1 MHTVKFNLFELR
13 ANLEASLKEPVSWVK
28 IAEATGVHRNTMQ
41 NLVNNKTST
50 VDLEVMGKLLD
61 FFQGQGM
68 PVTIADL
75 FTVTTQESKP

>member
-1 MHTVKFNLFELR
+1 MHTIKFNLFKLR
-13 ANLEASLKEPVSWVK
+13 ANLEAELKGPVSWVK

-61 FFQGQGM
+61 FFAAEGM
-68 PVTIADL
+68 PITIADL
-75 FTVTTQESKP
+75 FTVETTP